1 LNFSDKNITRT
12 TLISSGIIFLILSYL
27 CFKYIIPGFKVCG
40 SGCEYWWTW
49 IIPSSLRDGCLAVCI
64 DRNGL
69 YRPFMVIGAIML
81 LIEFF
86 FELLI
91 LIKYIILQLS
101 FLPNPKS
108 VAAYRNRLKEEETKK
123 RDPDN

>member
-1 LNFSDKNITRT
+1 MKFSATNITRT
-12 TLISSGIIFLILSYL
+12 TLIGGGIIFLLLSYL
-27 CFKYIIPGFKVCG
+27 CFEYIIPGFKLCG
-40 SGCEYWWTW
+40 SGCEYWWSW
-49 IIPSSLRDGCLAVCI
+49 IIPSSRSDVCLAVCI

-86 FELLI
+86 FELLS
-91 LIKYIILQLS
+91 LIRFIILQLS

-108 VAAYRNRLKEEETKK
+108 VALYKNRFKEEEKK
-123 RDPDN
+123 QIDKDN

>member
-1 LNFSDKNITRT
+1 
-12 TLISSGIIFLILSYL
+12 
-27 CFKYIIPGFKVCG
+27 
-40 SGCEYWWTW
+40 
-49 IIPSSLRDGCLAVCI
+49 AVCI

-108 VAAYRNRLKEEETKK
+108 IAAYRNRLKEEETKEL
-123 RDPDN
+123 DLDN